1 MPKNRPLFHDV
12 MARNNDNYRK
22 ILELEF
28 WRCEYTKRKY
38 ILDFN
43 DRESIQGYDFIK
55 SSCGVDLVDKATRFV
70 MHHADVALGIVNDAS
85 APRND
90 MYIYLEQVIIAYHNF
105 VYRDNPKYRID
116 DLEGVGFD
124 LWELYDCLGDREYE
138 SVGVLHADARKYG
151 FYPMDLIAIRPIDEV
166 VRLIDDHVDL
176 YNEFPFLQNSFPIEG
191 KQDIEFYY
199 KDKDGKR
206 YFVEEKS
213 ADVVYVY
220 IDCLN
225 GKETIEK
232 IFRRIVGLINEAKKN
247 CQLHTAGDCEN
258 SDIQICIY
266 DKSIIQDKSK
276 LKEIL
281 INNVLAYRNWHS
293 PEFMLTDD
301 TIKVS
306 KYLMVPSHESVPFDK
321 RAAGLWIWDQ
331 VHFYKSDV
339 SVAIEN
345 ARKIESFKIYN
356 NIEFSSIW
364 RWYNLA
370 KKSVERMKVLK
381 FSEL

>member
-12 MARNNDNYRK
+12 MARNNDNYGK

-90 MYIYLEQVIIAYHNF
+90 MYVYLEQVIIAYHNF

-166 VRLIDDHVDL
+166 VGLIDDHVNL
-176 YNEFPFLQNSFPIEG
+176 YNEFPFLQNSFPIEE

-247 CQLHTAGDCEN
+247 CQMHTAGDCEN

-293 PEFMLTDD
+293 PEFMFTES
-301 TIKVS
+301 TIQMGKH
-306 KYLMVPSHESVPFDK
+306 LIVPEYEQVPFNI
-321 RAAGLWIWDQ
+321 RAAGLYVWDK
-331 VHFYKSDV
+331 VHFFGQKLS
-339 SVAIEN
+339 SAIVQAKKVN
-345 ARKIESFKIYN
+345 SLKLNRDMDDRSLDRCY
-356 NIEFSSIW
+356 
-364 RWYNLA
+364 RLA
-370 KKSVERMKVLK
+370 KNSVEKMSVLR
-381 FSEL
+381 FSDL